1 MGNLDRELL
10 EYQPDAAAIEAGG
23 VPGGARWVLYVILAA
38 IVALVSFLLAAP
50 IRLLPLLSAP
60 GPAAC

>member
-23 VPGGARWVLYVILAA
+23 VPGGARWVLYVILATPA
-38 IVALVSFLLAAP
+38 YKMDTPQGIFVKDFL
-50 IRLLPLLSAP
+50 
-60 GPAAC
+60 

>member
-38 IVALVSFLLAAP
+38 IVALVVGAIVFRVVAFRVSDQPFKKG
-50 IRLLPLLSAP
+50 S
-60 GPAAC
+60 